1 MSYWLLVV
9 DGAGAGVRRRHH
21 AGLAACL
28 GGACVLLTAVRYE
41 QHPMSTS
48 KTDVSHLKVEPD
60 LASSAFYT
68 TTPYPFPEKA
78 PELVQNARLR
88 RPRQHGVVRQD
99 PGA

>member
-41 QHPMSTS
+41 QTPNVDLKNRCFPS
-48 KTDVSHLKVEPD
+48 KS
-60 LASSAFYT
+60 
-68 TTPYPFPEKA
+68 
-78 PELVQNARLR
+78 
-88 RPRQHGVVRQD
+88 
-99 PGA
+99 

>member
-1 MSYWLLVV
+1 MVP
-9 DGAGAGVRRRHH
+9 
-21 AGLAACL
+21 GLALDAGTMLAWLRVSVGRACCSPL
-28 GGACVLLTAVRYE
+28 FGMNK
-41 QHPMSTS
+41 HPMSTS
-48 KTDVSHLKVEPD
+48 KTDVSHPKVEPD

-68 TTPYPFPEKA
+68 TTPYPFAEKA